1 MPALPRL
8 PVAGCALALALFAPA
23 PTSAQGWIEPLLG
36 RPIPLGSWAVEK
48 TRSEAR
54 VTVEGRVARVE
65 LTEWFK
71 NEGDQV
77 AEGEYLYP
85 LSGEAAFAG
94 FSLWQG
100 EDELRGEVMDR
111 ERARDI
117 YEEIVRRRADPALI
131 ELAGHGLLRARVFP
145 IDPGQER
152 RVQLRYTQLLAT
164 SGDALH
170 FRYAGGVRGGE
181 PDRPA
186 PRPLRGPAPRRS
198 ERDQKRL
205 RERSADA
212 ERART
217 DFEMVVEEGDGFLD
231 PFSPTHALQRER
243 RGGRLI
249 VRLVDELAGELSVFL
264 PRARPGVGLTVAS
277 HRPVGEPGYLMLTLT
292 PGLMDEAPPE
302 PRDVTVVVDVS
313 GSMAG
318 EKVRQARDAI
328 HALLETFD
336 AGDRFRLVAFSNS
349 VRAQS
354 EGWRSAEDA
363 ELREA
368 AGWVD
373 RLEADGG
380 TNLEVALAEAFRVA
394 PGEGRLPVVIFLTD
408 GLPTVGERDPER
420 IAADA
425 ERARGRARVFAFGVG
440 HDVNTHLLDRISA
453 VTRGST
459 DYVQPGES
467 VERALSL
474 LAAKIRHPVLTD
486 LELAAAPAR
495 LREVYPVDLPD
506 VFAGQ
511 DLVLLAR
518 YEAEGEGEV
527 AITGRRLG
535 RTERFSTRARLPDRS
550 EANAYLPRL
559 WASRKLGHL
568 TRQLWLEGPTPSL
581 VEEIRQT
588 ALRYGLPSE
597 YTAYL
602 VEEPGVVAL
611 DRGRGGGGGRGGALG
626 FGVAAPGAPAQA
638 QGAGAVASAARARL
652 LRQAS
657 RAADVDVVAR
667 ELEARANEVEGTR
680 MAAGRLFQERDW
692 VWTEHSPTADRLP
705 VITVELF
712 SRAWFQLLDAL
723 PELVPAARE
732 LGRMEFAG
740 ARIRLRFDD
749 AGLEELTP
757 ERMERVVMDF
767 RGAE

>member
-1 MPALPRL
+1 MSGAY
-8 PVAGCALALALFAPA
+8 AA
-23 PTSAQGWIEPLLG
+23 
-36 RPIPLGSWAVEK
+36 PIPTGSCRARCLVPCRGGARAREGAGE
-48 TRSEAR
+48 RS
-54 VTVEGRVARVE
+54 GR
-65 LTEWFK
+65 
-71 NEGDQV
+71 D
-77 AEGEYLYP
+77 AEG
-85 LSGEAAFAG
+85 
-94 FSLWQG
+94 
-100 EDELRGEVMDR
+100 
-111 ERARDI
+111 
-117 YEEIVRRRADPALI
+117 
-131 ELAGHGLLRARVFP
+131 
-145 IDPGQER
+145 
-152 RVQLRYTQLLAT
+152 T
-164 SGDALH
+164 
-170 FRYAGGVRGGE
+170 
-181 PDRPA
+181 
-186 PRPLRGPAPRRS
+186 
-198 ERDQKRL
+198 
-205 RERSADA
+205 
-212 ERART
+212 RT

-249 VRLVDELAGELSVFL
+249 VRLEDELAGELSVFL

-292 PGLMDEAPPE
+292 PGLVDEAPE

-328 HALLETFD
+328 HALLETLD
-336 AGDRFRLVAFSNS
+336 ARDRFRLVAFSNS
-349 VRAQS
+349 VHAES

-363 ELREA
+363 QLREA
-368 AGWVD
+368 ARWID

-380 TNLEVALAEAFRVA
+380 TNLDGALAEAFRVA

-440 HDVNTHLLDRISA
+440 HDVNTHLLDRLSA

-459 DYVQPGES
+459 DYVQLGES

-474 LAAKIRHPVLTD
+474 LVAKIRHPVLTD

-495 LREVYPVDLPD
+495 LREIYPVDLPD

-511 DLVLLAR
+511 ELLLLAR
-518 YEAEGEGEV
+518 YEGEGEGEV
-527 AITGRRLG
+527 AITGRRSG
-535 RTERFSTRARLPDRS
+535 RTERFGTRARLPDRS

-626 FGVAAPGAPAQA
+626 FGAAAPTAPAQA
-638 QGAGAVASAARARL
+638 QGAGAVASAARARR

-657 RAADVDVVAR
+657 RAGDVDVVAR
-667 ELEARANEVEGTR
+667 ELEARATGIEGAR
-680 MAAGRLFQERDW
+680 MAAGRLFQERDG
-692 VWTEHSPTADRLP
+692 VWTEHSPTGDRLP
-705 VITVELF
+705 VITVQLF

-723 PELVPAARE
+723 PELAPAARE
-732 LGRMEFAG
+732 LGRMELAG
-740 ARIRLRFDD
+740 AYIRLRFDD
-749 AGLEELTP
+749 AGLAELTP
-757 ERMERVVMDF
+757 ERLERVVLDF